1 MRASTNPSGANRVE
15 RRMNYAP
22 IDADGHVMETDDE
35 LRRYLPPP
43 FEGRRA
49 LTALFPSLDGWPR
62 STRKSPDHT
71 PCLQKW
77 RQFLDQSG
85 VAGAVL
91 YPTMGLAMAHIKDAK
106 WAGVMARCYNNYL
119 YAEYLEKEPH
129 RLWGVALLPLQDVG
143 AAAEELERCVKELKM
158 VGGVIPAAGLPRG
171 LGHAMY
177 DPLYEAAVRLNVPL
191 AVHGGSSAGLG
202 LDLYDSFV
210 KILVMEH
217 AVAQQIH
224 FTSYLLDGAPVRF
237 PGLKMAFLEAGVGW
251 VPYLMERLDEKF
263 EKLPQ
268 QAPLLSHEPSHYVR
282 SCPIYFSCELEEK
295 ILPYVISL
303 GLQKRIMYPSD
314 FPHERP
320 TLEEFLADIPR
331 FGERGDLSDETK
343 KRILRDNCIE
353 FYSLKPSD

>member
-62 STRKSPDHT
+62 STRKSPYHT

-77 RQFLDQSG
+77 CQFLDQSG

-106 WAGVMARCYNNYL
+106 WAAVMARCYNNYL
-119 YAEYLEKEPH
+119 YGEYLEKEPH
-129 RLWGVALLPLQDVG
+129 RLWGVALLPLQEVG

-177 DPLYEAAVRLNVPL
+177 DPLYEAAVRLDVPL
-191 AVHGGSSAGLG
+191 AVHGGSRPR
-202 LDLYDSFV
+202 
-210 KILVMEH
+210 
-217 AVAQQIH
+217 
-224 FTSYLLDGAPVRF
+224 PVRF
-237 PGLKMAFLEAGVGW
+237 LCKNPRDGTRRRAADSFHELFTRWCAG
-251 VPYLMERLDEKF
+251 
-263 EKLPQ
+263 
-268 QAPLLSHEPSHYVR
+268 A
-282 SCPIYFSCELEEK
+282 I
-295 ILPYVISL
+295 
-303 GLQKRIMYPSD
+303 
-314 FPHERP
+314 
-320 TLEEFLADIPR
+320 
-331 FGERGDLSDETK
+331 
-343 KRILRDNCIE
+343 
-353 FYSLKPSD
+353 